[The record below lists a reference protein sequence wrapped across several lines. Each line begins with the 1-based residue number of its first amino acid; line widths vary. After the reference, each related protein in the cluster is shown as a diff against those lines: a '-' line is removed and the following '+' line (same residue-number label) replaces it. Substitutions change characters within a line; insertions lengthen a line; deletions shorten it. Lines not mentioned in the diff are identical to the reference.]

1 MSGANSLTPF
11 LAGSSLIH
19 ALDAR
24 VKVPLTLAFILT
36 VSFLPFG
43 VWPVYVL
50 LLALTVSAALLSE
63 IGLARF
69 LRRSLLAL
77 PFALA
82 ALPLLFT
89 IPGEALARFSL
100 FGLTLTL
107 SGPGLV
113 RFASIAVKSW
123 LSVQAAVL
131 MAATTDLPE
140 MLLAL
145 RALKL
150 PRLLAAVIGL
160 MWRYLF
166 VLVDE
171 AGRLLRAREARSG
184 SREGAPRGGG
194 LAWRARVA
202 GGMAG
207 SLLLRSLERSDR
219 VYTAMLARGYDGEV
233 RSLPHP
239 PLSARAWGILAA
251 GLLLLALILFL
262 SRWMVA

>member
-1 MSGANSLTPF
+1 MSGANSLSPYI
-11 LAGSSLIH
+11 AGSSLIH

-36 VSFLPFG
+36 ISFLPFG
-43 VWPVYVL
+43 AWPAYVL

-69 LRRSLLAL
+69 FRRSLLAV
-77 PFALA
+77 PFVLA

-89 IPGEALARFSL
+89 IPGSPLAQFNL
-100 FGLTLTL
+100 FGLALTL
-107 SGPGLV
+107 SAEGLT
-113 RFASIAVKSW
+113 RFASIAFKSW
-123 LSVQAAVL
+123 LSVQAAIV
-131 MAATTDLPE
+131 MAATTNLPE
-140 MLLAL
+140 LLLAL

-171 AGRLLRAREARSG
+171 AGRLIRAREARSG
-184 SREGAPRGGG
+184 SREGSPKGGG
-194 LAWRARVA
+194 LAWRAGVA

-207 SLLLRSLERSDR
+207 SLMLRSLERSDR

-233 RSLPHP
+233 RSLPQP
-239 PLSARAWGILAA
+239 SLSRSAWGIIAA
-251 GLLLLALILFL
+251 GLFLLALLLFISL
-262 SRWMVA
+262 WMVA